1 MNRINYLEKDKEKK
15 TSLAH
20 LEKMDCKNMLLIA
33 NREIKTMQY
42 ALNSIVQSGESV
54 NIFKPGKPSD
64 IEVIPET
71 FMTFKLHVR
80 NQLSPAKFKIT
91 YRESAKTSI
100 VSDLKIFCSTTN
112 SDPREN

>member
-1 MNRINYLEKDKEKK
+1 MPIDLKLATAKHNLTRKANLSAWTKDENESVKHTINRISFLEKDLEKK

-20 LEKMDCKNMLLIA
+20 LEKMDCKNMLLLA

-42 ALNSIVQSGESV
+42 TLNCIVQSGESL
-54 NIFKPGKPSD
+54 NILKPGKPSE

-80 NQLSPAKFKIT
+80 N
-91 YRESAKTSI
+91 
-100 VSDLKIFCSTTN
+100 
-112 SDPREN
+112 